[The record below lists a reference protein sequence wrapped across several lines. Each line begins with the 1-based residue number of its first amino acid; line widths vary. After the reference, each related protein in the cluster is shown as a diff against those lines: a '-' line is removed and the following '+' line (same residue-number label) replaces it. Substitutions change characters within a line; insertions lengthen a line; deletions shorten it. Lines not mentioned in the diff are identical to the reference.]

1 MKRVFYVIL
10 SLVTVINLFAV
21 YSFAGE
27 RDTGEHIKILGY

>member
-1 MKRVFYVIL
+1 MKRVWYVIL

-27 RDTGEHIKILGY
+27 QDRQESI